1 MYRLNGVVEELTL
14 PPRSAVMLARR
25 PAMIAQR
32 RSGRPLHFL
41 PTAIGPALIPF
52 GDVAVRRV
60 NVQA

>member
-1 MYRLNGVVEELTL
+1 MYRLNGVLEELHV
-14 PPRSAVMLARR
+14 PSRSAVMLARR

-52 GDVAVRRV
+52 RDMALRKV
-60 NVQA
+60 NV